1 MAQVPPSLNDNGSE
15 RPALEIHVLSFNINL
30 LPVGNNPIG
39 HQYKDQRLQAFLEH
53 IDKYHIIALQ
63 EAFSTPFLWGCRKRL
78 LIHEAR
84 QRGFHYIVDCPQPGY
99 RDLLTKR
106 VRYLIACAA

>member
-1 MAQVPPSLNDNGSE
+1 
-15 RPALEIHVLSFNINL
+15 
-30 LPVGNNPIG
+30 
-39 HQYKDQRLQAFLEH
+39 
-53 IDKYHIIALQ
+53 
-63 EAFSTPFLWGCRKRL
+63 L